1 MIIFKRITD
10 NHIKADNL
18 QKFYDEI
25 RMRDEDAHPHAY
37 IDYNNFRLEFR
48 RASLR
53 RDYLEA
59 DVRIYVKRQENND
72 GSGTPR

>member
-1 MIIFKRITD
+1 MTIFKRITD
-10 NHIKADNL
+10 NSISADNL
-18 QKFYDEI
+18 KGLFDEI

-59 DVRIYVKRQENND
+59 DVRIYVRK
-72 GSGTPR
+72 